1 MSAPAVPAASQTP
14 DQASGEL
21 LSGRRPRSSKRSLPV
36 LALLLAL
43 LATIGL
49 TAPASSAEWI
59 VLCTGYDACNAAG
72 YPDSGYKAASS
83 TSYWRQTPGHNC
95 TNYVA
100 YRLVKNGMPN
110 ERPAS
115 LSGNAYNWGPA
126 FPDLTDDKPVRGSV
140 AWWDTSFS
148 STGHVAYVEKVVSA
162 DEILVSEDNW
172 GGDFR
177 WRRVTRSGGRWP
189 QGFIHLRD
197 QATPVSD
204 PKAYRPLAT
213 PGRLMDTR
221 SGVGVAAGKLTG
233 GVDATL
239 QVTGRGGVPSS
250 GVGAVVL
257 NVTSFGQSTPGWV
270 TAYASGSPL
279 PDVRSASYFGSY
291 YTNNEVV
298 TRVGSDG
305 RIKLRPSS
313 TVGLVVDVVGWLPT
327 TSWLTTTAP
336 SRIVDTRSG
345 LGAPIGKVTA
355 GGRIDVT
362 VAGRGGI
369 PATGAVAAVL
379 SVTAPKPAA
388 SGWVAAW
395 ATGTTRPGGADL
407 QVTGGSSSTGLVT
420 SLIGSTGRV
429 SLYTTTTTD
438 LTVDVVGWVRVGSDV
453 TVLRPTR
460 VLDTRSSGIVAAGTS
475 VRAPVLGVGGVPTA
489 GVIGALVSI
498 TTVGSTGAGALVA
511 YPAGTTRPSAGTTHF
526 MKGQTVTTLAVVPLG
541 DNGGVRVYTSATS
554 HVIVD
559 LHGYVRG

>member
-1 MSAPAVPAASQTP
+1 MPVARELPRRRRLALAVVT
-14 DQASGEL
+14 G
-21 LSGRRPRSSKRSLPV
+21 
-36 LALLLAL
+36 LALLLTSA
-43 LATIGL
+43 GF
-49 TAPASSAEWI
+49 APVARSAEWI
-59 VLCTGYDACNAAG
+59 VLCTGYDPCAAAG
-72 YPDSGYKAASS
+72 YPDGGYKAVSS
-83 TSYWRQTPGHNC
+83 TSYWRQSTGHNC

-126 FPDLTDDKPVRGSV
+126 FPDLTDDKPVVGSV
-140 AWWDTSFS
+140 AWWDTSYS
-148 STGHVAYVEKVVSA
+148 STGHVAYVEKVISSS
-162 DEILVSEDNW
+162 EILVSEDNW

-177 WRRVTRSGGRWP
+177 WRRVTRTGGRWP

-204 PKAYRPLAT
+204 PKAYRPLPA

-221 SGVGVAAGKLTG
+221 YGIGVAAGKLAG
-233 GVDATL
+233 GVDASL
-239 QVTGRGGVPSS
+239 QVTGRAGVPSS

-257 NVTSFGQSTPGWV
+257 NVTSFGHSTPGWV
-270 TAYASGSPL
+270 TAYASGAAL

-291 YTNNEVV
+291 YTNHQVV
-298 TRVGSDG
+298 SRVGADG

-336 SRIVDTRSG
+336 TRIVDTRSG
-345 LGAPIGKVTA
+345 LGAPTGKVPS

-369 PATGAVAAVL
+369 PSTGAVAAVL

-395 ATGTTRPGGADL
+395 AAGTTRPGVADL

-438 LTVDVVGWVRVGSDV
+438 LTVDVVGWVPVGSDV
-453 TVLRPTR
+453 TVLRPAR
-460 VLDTRSSGIVAAGTS
+460 VLDTRSSGIVAGGSS
-475 VRAPVLGVGGVPTA
+475 VRAPVRGVAGVPSA
-489 GVIGALVSI
+489 GVVGALVTI
-498 TTVGSTGAGALVA
+498 TTVGSTGPGALIA
-511 YPAGTTRPSAGTTHF
+511 YPAGTTRPAAGTTHF
-526 MKGQTVTTLAVVPLG
+526 MKGQVVTTMAVLPLA
-541 DNGGVRVYTSATS
+541 DDGGVRVHSSTTS

-559 LHGYVRG
+559 VHGYVRG

>member
-1 MSAPAVPAASQTP
+1 M
-14 DQASGEL
+14 
-21 LSGRRPRSSKRSLPV
+21 
-36 LALLLAL
+36 LALLVAL
-43 LATIGL
+43 LASVGL
-49 TAPASSAEWI
+49 IAPASSAEWI
-59 VLCTGYDACNAAG
+59 VLCTGYDSCNAAG
-72 YPDSGYKAASS
+72 YPDSGYKAVSS

-115 LSGNAYNWGPA
+115 LTGNAYNWGPA
-126 FPDLTDDKPVRGSV
+126 FPDLTDDKPVKGAV
-140 AWWDTSFS
+140 AWWDTSYS
-148 STGHVAYVEKVVSA
+148 ATGHVAYVEKVVSP

-177 WRRVTRSGGRWP
+177 WRRVTRMGGRWP

-221 SGVGVAAGKLTG
+221 SGLGVAAGKLAG
-233 GVDATL
+233 GVDVAL

-250 GVGAVVL
+250 GVGAVLL

-270 TAYASGSPL
+270 TAYASGSAAPG
-279 PDVRSASYFGSY
+279 VRSASYFGSY

-298 TRVGSDG
+298 TRVGADG
-305 RIKLRPSS
+305 KVKLRPSS
-313 TVGLVVDVVGWLPT
+313 TVGLVVDVVGWLPS
-327 TSWLTTTAP
+327 TSWVTTTTP
-336 SRIVDTRSG
+336 TRIVDTRSG
-345 LGAPIGKVTA
+345 LGAPTAKVPA

-395 ATGTTRPGGADL
+395 ATGTTRPGVADL
-407 QVTGGSSSTGLVT
+407 QVSGGSSTTGLVT

-429 SLYTTTTTD
+429 SLYSTTATD
-438 LTVDVVGWVRVGSDV
+438 LVVDVVGWVPVGSDV

-460 VLDTRSSGIVAAGTS
+460 VLDTRSSGIVAGGTS
-475 VRAPVLGVGGVPTA
+475 VRAPVRGVAGVPTA
-489 GVIGALVSI
+489 GVVGALVSI
-498 TTVGSTGAGALVA
+498 TTVGSTGSGALTA
-511 YPAGTTRPSAGTTHF
+511 YPAGTTRPGAGTTHF
-526 MKGQTVTTLAVVPLG
+526 MKGQVVTTLAVLPLG
-541 DNGGVRVYTSATS
+541 DDGGVRVYTSTTS

-559 LHGYVRG
+559 VHGYVRG

>member
-1 MSAPAVPAASQTP
+1 M
-14 DQASGEL
+14 
-21 LSGRRPRSSKRSLPV
+21 
-36 LALLLAL
+36 LALLVAL
-43 LATIGL
+43 LASVGL

-72 YPDSGYKAASS
+72 YPDSGYKAVSS

-95 TNYVA
+95 TNYAA
-100 YRLVKNGMPN
+100 YRLVKNGLPN

-115 LSGNAYNWGPA
+115 LTGNAYNWGPA
-126 FPDLTDDKPVRGSV
+126 FPDLTDDKPAKGAI
-140 AWWDTSFS
+140 AWWDTSYS
-148 STGHVAYVEKVVSA
+148 ATGHVAYVEKVISP

-204 PKAYRPLAT
+204 RKAYRPLAV

-221 SGVGVAAGKLTG
+221 SGVGVAAGSLTG
-233 GVDATL
+233 GVDVAL
-239 QVTGRGGVPSS
+239 QVAGRGGVPSA

-270 TAYASGSPL
+270 TAYASGTAVPN
-279 PDVRSASYFGSY
+279 VRSASYFGSY

-305 RIKLRPSS
+305 KVKLRPSS
-313 TVGLVVDVVGWLPT
+313 AVGLVVDVVGWLPT
-327 TSWLTTTAP
+327 TPWLTPTAP
-336 SRIVDTRSG
+336 ARIVDTRSG
-345 LGAPIGKVTA
+345 LGAPTGKVAA

-369 PATGAVAAVL
+369 PSTGAVAAVL

-388 SGWVAAW
+388 AGWVAAW
-395 ATGTTRPGGADL
+395 AAGTTRPGVADL
-407 QVTGGSSSTGLVT
+407 QLTGGSTSTGLVT

-438 LTVDVVGWVRVGSDV
+438 LVVDVVGWVPIGSDV
-453 TVLRPTR
+453 TVLRPSR

-475 VRAPVLGVGGVPTA
+475 VRAPVRGVAGVPGA

-498 TTVGSTGAGALVA
+498 TTVGSTGSGALIA
-511 YPAGTTRPSAGTTHF
+511 YPAGTTRPGAGTTHF
-526 MKGQTVTTLAVVPLG
+526 MKGQVVTTLAVLPLG
-541 DNGGVRVYTSATS
+541 DDGGVRVHTSTTS

-559 LHGYVRG
+559 VHGYVRG